1 MSALRSLLM
10 PLLLLAGLAL
20 AFPAAARTPQVGDVA
35 PDATLIL
42 INGDKVQ
49 LSELRGQVVILNF
62 WATWCGPCLRELP
75 TLDAYYRIQHK
86 YGLRV
91 FAVATEGSVP
101 ALKLH
106 NLFNKMAIDPVRRI
120 RGPYRD
126 LDAVPTNYVIGRD
139 GVIRYAKAAA
149 FDLDAL
155 NTILVPLLKEGY
167 TPPAPAGSPATR

>member
-1 MSALRSLLM
+1 MRTRGSLVMSLFVM
-10 PLLLLAGLAL
+10 AGLAL
-20 AFPAAARTPQVGDVA
+20 ASPATAGTPQVGDVA
-35 PDATLIL
+35 PDATLTL
-42 INGDKVQ
+42 VNGGKVQ
-49 LSELRGQVVILNF
+49 LSDLRGQVVIINF

-91 FAVATEGSVP
+91 FAVATEDSVP
-101 ALKLH
+101 AFRLHKLFDK
-106 NLFNKMAIDPVRRI
+106 LAIDPVRRI

-155 NTILVPLLKEGY
+155 NEILVPLLKERY
-167 TPPAPAGSPATR
+167 AAPTPAAPAATR